1 MPSPSTVDNNSKDST
16 PLLRRSSTR
25 RPSTTQELR
34 RLLALAGPILL
45 TYVLEFLPGV
55 VSLMLVG
62 RMASPQTKE
71 FLDGATLSSMLLY
84 LSGEAPGFGLATA
97 LDTLCSQAHGAGRPR
112 QMGVSFQTGVLVL
125 SVAFVPVA
133 LVNWYAER
141 WLLALQQPAE
151 VAALAGRFSRL
162 LVPGL
167 PFLFLYELL
176 KKVLQAQN
184 VVAPMVHI
192 AVLSNVVNAVLGVYL
207 TWYTAWGF
215 DGAALARSLSN
226 AVLPLATLAYFRWW
240 RPEALAVWWPGWRPL
255 DALRHAPAFL
265 ALGVPGMFML
275 VLEWLSYEV
284 MAVLAGL
291 LPAGVVA
298 ISVHSV
304 LSTLANVGFHCF
316 IGVGVATNVLVGNY
330 VGSGQRSHAQ
340 LVTRLGVAVS
350 LAIAVLLVVA
360 IIAGR
365 ALLPSLLIN
374 DAVAI
379 SNAAAALLVLVPF
392 ELLDA
397 VNTVLQGVFRGT
409 GHQTFAAVLN
419 LCAYMVIGLPCGCWL
434 AFQCGYGVQGL
445 WLGLSVGYA
454 VCVAVSSVKIL
465 RIDWEA
471 MTRDAK
477 ARLREQQ
484 ETSTQ

>member
-1 MPSPSTVDNNSKDST
+1 MTPPPKRRDAPSDTTPLVGDGATGPSPM
-16 PLLRRSSTR
+16 R
-25 RPSTTQELR
+25 ELR
-34 RLLALAGPILL
+34 KLSALAAPIML

-71 FLDGATLSSMLLY
+71 FLDGATLSSMFIY

-112 QMGVSFQTGVLVL
+112 QMGISFQTGVLVL
-125 SVAFVPVA
+125 AVAFVPVA
-133 LVNWYAER
+133 LANWYTES
-141 WLLALQQPAE
+141 WLLALHQPAE

-192 AVLSNVVNAVLGVYL
+192 AVLSNVVNILLGIYL
-207 TWYTAWGF
+207 TWYTPWGY
-215 DGAALARSLSN
+215 DGAAIARTVSN
-226 AVLPLATLAYFRWW
+226 VVLPLATLPYFWW
-240 RPEALAVWWPGWRPL
+240 RPEALTRWWPGWQPL
-255 DALRHAPAFL
+255 DALRHVPAFL
-265 ALGVPGMFML
+265 TLGVPGMFML

-291 LPAGVVA
+291 LPDSVVA

-304 LSTLANVGFHCF
+304 LSTLANIGFHCF
-316 IGVGVATNVLVGNY
+316 IGAGVATNVLVGNY
-330 VGSGQRSHAQ
+330 VGSGQRRHAQ
-340 LVTRLGVAVS
+340 LATQIGVAVS
-350 LAIAVLLVVA
+350 LAIAVILVVV

-365 ALLPSLLIN
+365 ALLPELLIN

-379 SNAAAALLVLVPF
+379 THAAAALIVLIPF

-397 VNTVLQGVFRGT
+397 INTVLQGVFRGT
-409 GHQTFAAVLN
+409 GHQTFAAALN
-419 LCAYMVIGLPCGCWL
+419 LCAYMGIGLPCGCWL
-434 AFQCGYGVQGL
+434 AFRWGWGVQGL

-454 VCVAVSSVKIL
+454 VCVTVSVLKIA
-465 RIDWEA
+465 RIDWDA
-471 MTRDAK
+471 MTRAAK
-477 ARLREQQ
+477 ERLRD
-484 ETSTQ
+484 